1 MLTIGLVLCKLQG
14 MVRKVANKK
23 SAEEMVSMFLGL
35 VIVMVV
41 FGLVVN
47 FFQKR
52 KGSVSVPGAE
62 TTAEAEGAESK
73 DQVVAGGEVYTVEA
87 GDNLWKIAE
96 KHYNSGY
103 KWVEITKENNLENPG
118 LLAVGQELK
127 LPELTIEAGE
137 IMTIEGDSYVVERGD
152 NLWEIA
158 IRAYGDGYAWTKI
171 WEANRNVLNDP
182 DLLEIGM
189 SLVLPRE

>member
-14 MVRKVANKK
+14 MVRKAENKK

>member
-1 MLTIGLVLCKLQG
+1 
-14 MVRKVANKK
+14 
-23 SAEEMVSMFLGL
+23 MVSMFLGL

-103 KWVEITKENNLENPG
+103 KWVEIAKENNLENPG

-158 IRAYGDGYAWTKI
+158 VRAYGDGYSWTKI